1 MFELLLGP
9 CYCNAGFYTVQDLY
23 IIYGWCIQNEKV
35 GICRPQC
42 ALMILK
48 TCLLDYRSH
57 SMLSFAQRFIRRCL
71 AAVGRSLCNLHSLI
85 HIYNYIFMCF
95 YVLSLPTFYFR
106 SIKFV
111 QKAKNK
117 IQTSKKKKIDDYRA
131 LRLPHPVFFFF
142 KFKSCEVLGRNWHFK
157 KALPDLE
164 KNEHRVA
171 FWLYAV
177 LSSVLFTHRWVVV
190 NQKCPIESIVIAI
203 VCVER
208 A

>member
-1 MFELLLGP
+1 MVSSHWPCVFLFLSINRLTSGRGQEMFELLLGP
-9 CYCNAGFYTVQDLY
+9 CYCTGFYTVQDLY

-35 GICRPQC
+35 GRCIPQC

-111 QKAKNK
+111 
-117 IQTSKKKKIDDYRA
+117 
-131 LRLPHPVFFFF
+131 
-142 KFKSCEVLGRNWHFK
+142 
-157 KALPDLE
+157 
-164 KNEHRVA
+164 
-171 FWLYAV
+171 
-177 LSSVLFTHRWVVV
+177 
-190 NQKCPIESIVIAI
+190 
-203 VCVER
+203 
-208 A
+208 

>member
-9 CYCNAGFYTVQDLY
+9 CYCTGFYTVQDLY

-35 GICRPQC
+35 GRCIPQC

-117 IQTSKKKKIDDYRA
+117 IQTSKKKRKSMTIELYVFHIRYS
-131 LRLPHPVFFFF
+131 FFFYLRVV
-142 KFKSCEVLGRNWHFK
+142 KFYGGIATSRKHCRILK
-157 KALPDLE
+157 KMNIAQL
-164 KNEHRVA
+164 
-171 FWLYAV
+171 FGFMLYFIQ
-177 LSSVLFTHRWVVV
+177 SSSFTDG
-190 NQKCPIESIVIAI
+190 QQ
-203 VCVER
+203 
-208 A
+208 

>member
-1 MFELLLGP
+1 MRNKFFFPTLFENFCWKSVVVFVFVFSSHDFRNFVAVRHRHAARCSLPFAFSFSSRARHLIKNPWVMVSSHWPCVFLFLSINRLTSGRGQEMFELLLGP
-9 CYCNAGFYTVQDLY
+9 CYCTGFYTVQDLY

-35 GICRPQC
+35 GRCIPQC

-111 QKAKNK
+111 
-117 IQTSKKKKIDDYRA
+117 
-131 LRLPHPVFFFF
+131 
-142 KFKSCEVLGRNWHFK
+142 
-157 KALPDLE
+157 
-164 KNEHRVA
+164 
-171 FWLYAV
+171 
-177 LSSVLFTHRWVVV
+177 
-190 NQKCPIESIVIAI
+190 
-203 VCVER
+203 
-208 A
+208 